1 MRTISVYRPTKA
13 KKVKSLLLIALLL
26 ATAFLA
32 GAAAEKTA
40 HFLQDV
46 IEAAP
51 VALEGI
57 KSFLRDRVIF
67 KVNTV
72 AEQLKWAAVIML
84 SIAHETGSHVIR
96 GP

>member
-13 KKVKSLLLIALLL
+13 KKVKSIFLIALLL
-26 ATAFLA
+26 AAAFLA
-32 GAAAEKTA
+32 GAVAENAA

-46 IEAAP
+46 IAAVP
-51 VALEGI
+51 VAMEGI

-72 AEQLKWAAVIML
+72 AEQLKWAAVIMI
-84 SIAHETGSHVIR
+84 SIAHETGAHVIR